1 MHTDKG
7 GKKQTAETQRV
18 QRNAEEEAKLLMA
31 KSFGRGLTQGREG
44 AEGSTTNHTNTGF
57 NEPAINHG

>member
-18 QRNAEEEAKLLMA
+18 QRNAEEEPKLLMA
-31 KSFGRGLTQGREG
+31 KSSKKFNRRDRREHRA
-44 AEGSTTNHTNTGF
+44 AEPQPKEF
-57 NEPAINHG
+57 NHG